1 MLKAESNNKFRNQK
15 KPVFRLVEEYFE
27 NAPGIIVSSGKQ
39 AEILLGFLLLAKCN
53 IRRAAQ
59 PGQCPELTAI
69 RVGTS

>member
-1 MLKAESNNKFRNQK
+1 
-15 KPVFRLVEEYFE
+15 VEEYFE
-27 NAPGIIVSSGKQ
+27 NAPGIIVSSGRQ

-59 PGQCPELTAI
+59 PSQYLELTAI